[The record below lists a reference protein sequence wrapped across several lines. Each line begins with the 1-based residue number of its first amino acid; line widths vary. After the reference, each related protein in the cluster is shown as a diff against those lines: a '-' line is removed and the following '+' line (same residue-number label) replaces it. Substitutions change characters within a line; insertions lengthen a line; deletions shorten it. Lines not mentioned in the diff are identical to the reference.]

1 GAVPAG
7 AVAVGEEALTQA
19 SQHRMLGGIVNL
31 NAQLTGATV
40 QIQGAGFEDGA
51 TIRRIKVGQVE
62 EVVEESLQVQAV
74 TQQGFYLCQAF
85 DFRLDRQVFRN
96 QGEQLVFSLTVKQRL
111 KLSHFQMGDGL
122 ASFFIQPGLVV
133 VKACF

>member
-1 GAVPAG
+1 RYDSFLCAVPAG
-7 AVAVGEEALTQA
+7 AVAIGEEAFTQA
-19 SQHRMLGGIVNL
+19 RQHGVFSRIMDINT
-31 NAQLTGATV
+31 QITGAAI

-111 KLSHFQMGDGL
+111 KLSHFQM
-122 ASFFIQPGLVV
+122 
-133 VKACF
+133 